1 MGLINARLLHV
12 KDEDYQEGFPGV
24 SSVKCPTNMKG
35 HYEKSTSAKHLLC
48 AQMFESRRDNKSE
61 SHILQPSRVLRTHRL
76 VRKVDVKTVHST
88 LLNVQNR
95 IEYAP

>member
-1 MGLINARLLHV
+1 
-12 KDEDYQEGFPGV
+12 
-24 SSVKCPTNMKG
+24 
-35 HYEKSTSAKHLLC
+35 
-48 AQMFESRRDNKSE
+48 MFESRRDNKSE
-61 SHILQPSRVLRTHRL
+61 SHILQPSRVLRTRRL